1 MCHRIAPERDGD
13 MSLSKKIVRLQKH
26 TKFTAY
32 SICISY
38 RNDAC
43 LRKCYARAVA
53 RMQAIPAF
61 IGSLCSIRGA
71 WVPQTPPLL
80 PSPLR
85 SEQSRAEQCEVC
97 GIEPPHHAGGTLHSC
112 YGAAPLPLTILSP
125 LCFPSLPFPSTSH
138 LSSFTSCARGRHRP
152 ARRKCVRRSRP

>member
-43 LRKCYARAVA
+43 LCKCYARAVA

-61 IGSLCSIRGA
+61 IGSLCSIRSA

-85 SEQSRAEQCEVC
+85 SKQSRAVR
-97 GIEPPHHAGGTLHSC
+97 GLRDRAPPSC
-112 YGAAPLPLTILSP
+112 RRHISFMLRRSAPPPNNPFSP
-125 LCFPSLPFPSTSH
+125 LLSFPSFPFHFSPFVFHFLCPWTS
-138 LSSFTSCARGRHRP
+138 
-152 ARRKCVRRSRP
+152 